1 MTASKFDLTSIMTQA
16 GETATSHVQGTGH
29 WEQRESEL
37 RIAYLEADEIPV
49 KMLLTAEKL
58 IIRRGVDHQNY
69 SLLRLN
75 LHGQEACQYRV
86 QGREM
91 ALTSQTHQLTFEVK
105 AGKQQLQVEYDL
117 FSGLYLIG
125 NYAITLIFT

>member
-1 MTASKFDLTSIMTQA
+1 MTQA
-16 GETATSHVQGTGH
+16 GETATTHVQGTGY
-29 WEQRESEL
+29 WEQSGSEL
-37 RIAYLEADEIPV
+37 RIAYLEAGETPV
-49 KMLLTAEKL
+49 KLLLTAEKL
-58 IIRRGVDHQNY
+58 IIRRGVDHQNF

-75 LHGQEACQYRV
+75 LHSQEACQYRV

-91 ALTSQTHQLTFEVK
+91 ALTSQTHQLAFEVK